1 MISNT
6 YEMDNLDNLDN
17 VHRQLNMHFSK
28 DEQLKI
34 AKKNIIKI
42 CFTDIL
48 AKFCFTIQNNDIVLD
63 YRYFKFVSA
72 SENHEI
78 IIQYIISIIKNV
90 LKLQETFTFHVNMSS
105 ITLLHIEKYFGFI
118 KNISEILKVTF
129 PDKLN
134 VCYVYN
140 APFIFSKLF
149 NIVSSFIDKKTQQ
162 KIKLVK
168 DE

>member
-1 MISNT
+1 MNT
-6 YEMDNLDNLDN
+6 NIQR
-17 VHRQLNMHFSK
+17 HLNIHFSK
-28 DEQLKI
+28 DDHLKI
-34 AKKNIIKI
+34 TKKNIIQI

-48 AKFCFTIQNNDIVLD
+48 AKLCFTMNNDIILD
-63 YRYFKFVSA
+63 YRYFKFVS
-72 SENHEI
+72 SPENYEAV
-78 IIQYIISIIKNV
+78 IQYIISVIHNI
-90 LKLQETFTFHVNMSS
+90 LKTHDTFIFHVNMSS

-118 KNISEILKVTF
+118 QQISEVLKTTF

-134 VCYVYN
+134 TCHIYN

-149 NIVSSFIDKKTQQ
+149 SVVSMFIDKKTQQ